1 MGNKESVEKLFIEAK
16 NFEKEG
22 KYSDAIKSY
31 EKLIEIDPGNP
42 EAHFNLGLICMKAF
56 QKDIEVD
63 ALLEDK
69 TDEKAWA
76 LRAIG
81 EFKKVLEIDP
91 QNEGAKKNTK
101 IIQEVMELRR
111 E

>member
-1 MGNKESVEKLFIEAK
+1 MGNKEGIEKLFEEAK
-16 NFEKEG
+16 NFEKQG
-22 KYSDAIKSY
+22 KYLNAIKSY

-42 EAHFNLGLICMKAF
+42 EAHFNLGLICMRAF
-56 QKDIEVD
+56 QRDVEVE

-69 TDEKAWA
+69 TDDQSWA

-91 QNEGAKKNTK
+91 QNEGAKKNIK
-101 IIQEVMELRR
+101 IIQEVMELGR
-111 E
+111 